1 MMKLGQKK
9 PTLLDCTLRD
19 GGYYTEWD
27 FDGSIVDD
35 YFETMNRL
43 PVDFIEIGYRSKFKE
58 EYAGAYYYLPE
69 FVLRSIKS
77 KTDKKLTII
86 LNEKEV
92 LPEDLDI
99 LLTPCQ
105 GLVTM
110 VRLAVA
116 PENYKRA
123 LKLAKKVKDLGFLVS
138 FNLMYAS
145 RWDTSFKMDENLVEL
160 NIAADYFYVVDSYGG
175 LFPEQVSV
183 IFEKLKQY
191 LNIPLGFHG
200 HNNLEMALV
209 NSLAALNSGAG
220 IVDSTICGMGRG
232 AGNLKTELWLSVL
245 HQQHGI
251 PVNFDA
257 LNALTNS
264 FSALKEKY
272 KWGTNLP
279 YMVSGAFSLP
289 QDTVMSRINKRY
301 YSLNAIIEEVCETG
315 VPELSEISFP
325 KFGNFKMVDK
335 VLLVGGGN
343 SVVKFS
349 SALVEFLRIKPEICI
364 IYASSKNVPVFS
376 ELPNLQIHC
385 LSGGEGRRLEK
396 LIKFEGQKNRMFVV
410 PPKNISVYN
419 YVPDSYL
426 ENTFQ
431 LEEINFIDTFK
442 NSATT
447 MAIQI
452 AVQCMAKE
460 LYLTGYDGYGEG
472 VTKDQLELFDENQ
485 FIFDYLKNDQ
495 PELAAVTP
503 TFYAIPSKS
512 IFSLI

>member
-1 MMKLGQKK
+1 MMKLGQNQL
-9 PTLLDCTLRD
+9 TLLDCTLRD

-27 FDGSIVDD
+27 FDENIVDE
-35 YFETMNRL
+35 YFETMNQL
-43 PVDFIEIGYRSKFKE
+43 PVDYIEIGYRSKFKE
-58 EYAGAYYYLPE
+58 GYAGAYYYLPD

-77 KTDKKLTII
+77 KTDKKLAII

-92 LPEDLDI
+92 LPEDLDV
-99 LLTPCQ
+99 LLNPCK

-123 LKLAKKVKDLGFLVS
+123 LILAKKVKNLGFLVS

-145 RWDTSFKMDENLVEL
+145 RWETIFKLDENIKDL
-160 NIAADYFYVVDSYGG
+160 NTAADYFYVVDSYGG
-175 LFPEQVSV
+175 LYPEQVTE
-183 IFEKLKQY
+183 IFKKLKQH
-191 LNIPLGFHG
+191 LNIRLGFHG

-209 NSLAALNSGAG
+209 NSLAALSAGAG
-220 IVDSTICGMGRG
+220 IIDSTICGMGRG

-245 HQQHGI
+245 HQQYGI
-251 PVNFDA
+251 PVDFDA

-289 QDTVMSRINKRY
+289 QDTVMSQVKKRY
-301 YSLNAIIEEVCETG
+301 YSLNAIIEEVCQTGISEIPETG
-315 VPELSEISFP
+315 FP
-325 KFGNFKMVDK
+325 KFGNNGLSKK
-335 VLLVGGGN
+335 VLIVGGGN

-349 SALVEFLRIKPEICI
+349 SALIELLRIYPEICI
-364 IYASSKNVPVFS
+364 IYSSSKNVHVFS
-376 ELPNLQIHC
+376 DLPNLQIHC
-385 LSGGEGRRLEK
+385 LSGSEGKRLEK
-396 LIKFEGQKNRMFVV
+396 SFKFEVLENRMFVV
-410 PPKNISVYN
+410 PPKNISVNN
-419 YVPDSYL
+419 YVPL
-426 ENTFQ
+426 PFFENTFQ

-442 NSATT
+442 TSATA

-452 AVQCMAKE
+452 AVQLMAKE
-460 LYLTGYDGYGEG
+460 LFLTGYDGYGEA

-485 FIFDYLKNDQ
+485 FIFDHLKEGQ
-495 PELAAVTP
+495 HELAAVTP
-503 TFYAIPSKS
+503 TFYALPSKS